1 VFSMFLSSRAVP
13 ATPGERLGAS
23 TEHLPETC
31 SLRAILRRS
40 ASPPWLTRLRLSS
53 LRATARGFAAG
64 GLPTSRHAGPASAGH
79 LATSRRGPR
88 FPTAQRFIG
97 VGSFH
102 PTRNTP
108 LHGAPKCALP
118 GYVAGLTVRH
128 SRRRSWPLRHVLQTE
143 AVGLVRGDAPEAAIP
158 PAPLRAAARM
168 GGGQFA
174 SYYTALGS
182 KFSSVFFTCDMYS
195 SATAPS
201 MMRWSKVRTR

>member
-1 VFSMFLSSRAVP
+1 MFSMFLSSRAVP

-108 LHGAPKCALP
+108 LHGAPKHALP
-118 GYVAGLTVRH
+118 GRVADLTVALFAPPVLALTARFADFALRLPSVLRCRLGSRGRFERRQPDGRRRRRNH
-128 SRRRSWPLRHVLQTE
+128 SRS
-143 AVGLVRGDAPEAAIP
+143 D
-158 PAPLRAAARM
+158 
-168 GGGQFA
+168 
-174 SYYTALGS
+174 
-182 KFSSVFFTCDMYS
+182 
-195 SATAPS
+195 
-201 MMRWSKVRTR
+201 

>member
-1 VFSMFLSSRAVP
+1 MFSMFLSSRAVP

-108 LHGAPKCALP
+108 LHGAPIYAARLASTGARDDSRAWRRALQ
-118 GYVAGLTVRH
+118 ASSRKAASRSTSNAASSAFR
-128 SRRRSWPLRHVLQTE
+128 RRRSASIS
-143 AVGLVRGDAPEAAIP
+143 AVGQLPRCTQMTLGGNPSSR
-158 PAPLRAAARM
+158 LR
-168 GGGQFA
+168 
-174 SYYTALGS
+174 
-182 KFSSVFFTCDMYS
+182 
-195 SATAPS
+195 
-201 MMRWSKVRTR
+201 